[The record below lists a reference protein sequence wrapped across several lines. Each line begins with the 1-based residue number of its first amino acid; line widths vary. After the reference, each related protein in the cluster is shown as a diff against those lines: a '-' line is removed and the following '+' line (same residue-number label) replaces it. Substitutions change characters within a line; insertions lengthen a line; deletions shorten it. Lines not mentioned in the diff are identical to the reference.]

1 MSDNILN
8 KVKSLISSGY
18 GRRKI
23 SKILNITEWQA
34 RSLMEEVVRI
44 LPNNKEITE
53 NEPIVKVKD
62 TNIIEPVINNKK
74 TKTQIKVLENH
85 EELDIPS
92 NSIFTRETTLKV
104 AVLSD
109 IHYPYEDRNCIAI
122 TKKFLK
128 DYKPN
133 IIVLNGDI
141 ADCYSISQYTKDP
154 KRNISA
160 QDEIDYTHDRLKEF
174 VEEFPETEFKYLEG
188 NHETRLSR
196 LIKSNAPALSSM
208 RAMAFENA
216 LGLRDLGIEWIDS
229 SKDLYIGKLLF
240 YHGDLARKGSGSSI
254 KGHFDQYGC
263 SMIIGHIH
271 RLGIAYKR
279 NKHGTHILIE
289 NGTLC
294 DFNVD
299 YMRYPDWQ
307 HGFTT
312 LDFDGDDFFVK
323 QYPIINYK
331 LIADNKVYYM

>member
-1 MSDNILN
+1 MSNDIIN
-8 KVKSLISSGY
+8 KVKSLISHGY

-23 SKILNITEWQA
+23 AKILGITEWHA
-34 RSLMEEVVRI
+34 RSLMEQVVKNIPFKVEAEVLPTKLLTRQVNEI
-44 LPNNKEITE
+44 EKLPNDQQQT
-53 NEPIVKVKD
+53 
-62 TNIIEPVINNKK
+62 T
-74 TKTQIKVLENH
+74 TIKVLDTF
-85 EELDIPS
+85 EELDIPKNIIS
-92 NSIFTRETTLKV
+92 TRKTTLKV

-109 IHYPYEDRNCIAI
+109 IHYPYEDRNCIKL
-122 TKKFLK
+122 TKQFLK
-128 DYKPN
+128 DYNPD
-133 IIVLNGDI
+133 IIILNGDI
-141 ADCYSISQYTKDP
+141 ADCYSISKYTKDP

-160 QDEIDYTHDRLKEF
+160 QDEIDYTHDRLREWT
-174 VEEFPETEFKYLEG
+174 EEFPNTAFKYLEG
-188 NHETRLSR
+188 NHESRLSR
-196 LIKSNAPALSSM
+196 LIKTDAPALSSM

-216 LGLRDLGIEWIDS
+216 LGLESLGIEWIDS

-240 YHGDLARKGSGSSI
+240 YHGDVVRKGSGATV

-271 RLGIAYKR
+271 RLGTVYKR
-279 NKHGTHILIE
+279 NKYGTHILIE

-312 LDFDGDDFFVK
+312 LDFDGDDFFVR

-331 LIADNKVYYM
+331 LVTDNKVYYI